1 MLARAIFAL
10 SLLVGT
16 AQAAT
21 IETEFVRGDFHFE
34 HETVA
39 PGEATTLA
47 LDMTLAEGWH
57 TYWKN
62 AGDSGQ
68 PVEITWKAPDGI
80 TIGET
85 QWPAP
90 HRQPFEPMMNYG
102 YSDRSTLLMPVTVP
116 ADWPEGKAVE
126 MTADVFWLVCR
137 EVCIPEQGTA
147 TVTLDTGPTTKKA
160 SAASEVFMQARASVP
175 MPSPYGASYEV
186 DDTSVKIHFAGD
198 AFTKANLK
206 DVYAFPGEWGVID
219 HAGVQV
225 ASVDSSG
232 LTLTIPR
239 SPENDEAPAGPLGG
253 VLELT
258 ETAGDGDVTIAVS
271 FDAQPGA
278 AGSVAAGGAAGS
290 GGSTGLS
297 AGIAGLSYGWALGF
311 AFLGGIILNLMP
323 CVFPVLAL
331 KALSFA
337 KMSQSSFSHRAAHGL
352 AYTAGV
358 VTLFVLLAA
367 LFLGLRSAGAAI
379 GWGFQLQN
387 PYVVAG
393 LAYLLF
399 LVGLNLSGVFE
410 VSSRL
415 AGIGSEKA
423 DGGGLRGAFFTG
435 ALTAI
440 VATPCTAPFMGTAM
454 GAALTMPPLQGG
466 TVFVALAL
474 GLAAPFLLLS
484 LSPAAARL
492 MPKPGVW
499 MVRLKEFLAFPM
511 YATAALLVWVLGTLA
526 GANAMLATMI
536 GAVFIGLAAWS
547 YGTAQDAGERGK
559 KWGYGAAIAS
569 ALIAIGLVT
578 QVPAV
583 PSAKGQ
589 IALEGPGEPFTAA
602 RLAELRAEKKPVF
615 INMTADWCITCK
627 VNERVALR
635 GEFEEALEKNGV
647 SYLLGDWTAHDS
659 EITELLQGFG
669 RAGVPLYAV
678 YPKEG
683 EPELLP
689 QILTPDMLV
698 EALGKV

>member
-1 MLARAIFAL
+1 MFARVLLAL
-10 SLLVGT
+10 SLLAGT
-16 AQAAT
+16 AQAST

-34 HETVA
+34 HSVVA
-39 PGEATTLA
+39 PGEKTTLA

-68 PVEITWKAPDGI
+68 PVEITWKAPDGVA
-80 TIGET
+80 IGET

-90 HRQPFEPMMNYG
+90 HRQPFDPMMNYG
-102 YSDRSTLLMPVTVP
+102 YSDRSTLLMPITVP
-116 ADWPEGKAVE
+116 KDWPQGEPVT

-147 TVTLDTGPTTKKA
+147 SISLDTGPASEKA
-160 SAASEVFMQARASVP
+160 SGASEIFMQARASVP
-175 MPSPYGASYEV
+175 SPSPYGARYEV
-186 DDTSVKIHFAGD
+186 DDKSVKIHFAGEGF
-198 AFTKANLK
+198 AKANLK

-225 ASVDSSG
+225 ASVDNGG

-239 SPENDEAPAGPLGG
+239 SLENDEAPTGPLGG

-258 ETAGDGDVTIAVS
+258 ETAGDGDVTIAMS
-271 FDAQPGA
+271 FDAQPGSGAGAGA
-278 AGSVAAGGAAGS
+278 AAAAGGGS
-290 GGSTGLS
+290 GGLSSGFSGLS
-297 AGIAGLSYGWALGF
+297 FAWALGY

-337 KMSQSSFSHRAAHGL
+337 KMSQSDFGHRAAHGL

-358 VTLFVLLAA
+358 LTLFVALAA

-410 VSSRL
+410 VSTRL
-415 AGIGSEKA
+415 AAVGSNQA
-423 DGGGLRGAFFTG
+423 DSGGLRGAYFTG

-440 VATPCTAPFMGTAM
+440 VATPCTAPFMGAAM
-454 GAALTMPPLQGG
+454 GAALTMPSLQAGS
-466 TVFVALAL
+466 VFVALAL

-484 LSPAAARL
+484 LSSTAARL
-492 MPKPGVW
+492 MPKPGAW

-526 GANAMLATMI
+526 GTNAMLAAMI

-547 YGTAQDAGERGK
+547 FGASQTAGARGK
-559 KWGYGAAIAS
+559 LFGYGAAIAS
-569 ALIAIGLVT
+569 AVIAVGLVT
-578 QVPAV
+578 QIPAT
-583 PSAKGQ
+583 PASKGEVVH
-589 IALEGPGEPFTAA
+589 EGPGEPFTAA
-602 RLAELRAEKKPVF
+602 RLAELRAENKPVF

-683 EPELLP
+683 DPELLP

-698 EALGKV
+698 QALGKV

>member
-1 MLARAIFAL
+1 MFARVLLAL
-10 SLLVGT
+10 SLLAGT
-16 AQAAT
+16 AQAST

-34 HETVA
+34 HAVLA
-39 PGEATTLA
+39 PGEKTTLA

-102 YSDRSTLLMPVTVP
+102 YSDRSTLLMPITVP
-116 ADWPEGKAVE
+116 KDWPEGKPVE

-147 TVTLDTGPTTKKA
+147 SVSLDTGPTTEKS
-160 SAASEVFMQARASVP
+160 SAVSEVFMQARATVP
-175 MPSPYGASYEV
+175 TPSPYDASYEV
-186 DDTSVKIHFAGD
+186 DDKSVKIHFAGE
-198 AFTKANLK
+198 AFAAAKLK
-206 DVYAFPGEWGVID
+206 DSYAFPAEWGVID
-219 HAGVQV
+219 HAGIQV
-225 ASVDSSG
+225 ASVDAGG

-239 SPENDEAPAGPLGG
+239 SLENDEAPTGNLGG

-258 ETAGDGDVTIAVS
+258 ETAGDGDVTIAVA
-271 FDAQPGA
+271 FDAQPGP
-278 AGSVAAGGAAGS
+278 AGSVAAAGSSGS
-290 GGSTGLS
+290 GGLAAGIGGLS
-297 AGIAGLSYGWALGF
+297 FAKALGF

-337 KMSQSSFSHRAAHGL
+337 KMSQSSFGHRAAHGL

-358 VTLFVLLAA
+358 VTLFVALAA

-415 AGIGSEKA
+415 ADVGSEQA
-423 DGGGLRGAFFTG
+423 NSGGLRGAYFTG
-435 ALTAI
+435 ALTAV
-440 VATPCTAPFMGTAM
+440 VATPCTAPFMGAAM
-454 GAALTMPPLQGG
+454 GAALTMPSLQGG
-466 TVFVALAL
+466 TIFVALAL

-484 LSPAAARL
+484 LSSTAARL
-492 MPKPGVW
+492 MPKPGAW

-526 GANAMLATMI
+526 GTNAMLAVMI
-536 GAVFIGLAAWS
+536 GAVFVGLAAWS
-547 YGTAQDAGERGK
+547 YGAGQTAGARGK
-559 KWGYGAAIAS
+559 LFGYGTAIAS
-569 ALIAIGLVT
+569 ALIALGLVT
-578 QVPAV
+578 QVPS
-583 PSAKGQ
+583 PSMAKGEVVH
-589 IALEGPGEPFTAA
+589 EGPGEPFTAA

-683 EPELLP
+683 DPELLP

-698 EALGKV
+698 QALGKV